1 MATRIPRT
9 RKKGSKLPPG
19 TVCCTRGTKWGNP
32 FEIGVHGTRD
42 EVIDM
47 FRSRL
52 YSTPYLLAALRH
64 DLSEAKY
71 LACWCPLTV
80 ACHVDV
86 ILEALERGKNADD

>member
-1 MATRIPRT
+1 MATRIQRT
-9 RKKGSKLPPG
+9 RTKGSKLPPG

-32 FEIGVHGTRD
+32 FFVGLHGTRD
-42 EVIDM
+42 EAIDM

-52 YSTPYLLAALRH
+52 YSTPSLLDALLR
-64 DLSEAKY
+64 DLSDVKY

-86 ILEALERGKNADD
+86 IIEALERRKKSL